1 MADCTRV
8 AFIIFPNSL
17 LSLDGFF
24 MYKTKQA
31 IQTKKIFWST
41 RRKEICCSLEQLKT
55 LTIYMFAEAWC
66 SGHALLNLFFGP
78 SI

>member
-1 MADCTRV
+1 MADRTRV

-31 IQTKKIFWST
+31 IQTKKYFGQLEE
-41 RRKEICCSLEQLKT
+41 RRYVAPWNNLK
-55 LTIYMFAEAWC
+55 
-66 SGHALLNLFFGP
+66 H
-78 SI
+78 